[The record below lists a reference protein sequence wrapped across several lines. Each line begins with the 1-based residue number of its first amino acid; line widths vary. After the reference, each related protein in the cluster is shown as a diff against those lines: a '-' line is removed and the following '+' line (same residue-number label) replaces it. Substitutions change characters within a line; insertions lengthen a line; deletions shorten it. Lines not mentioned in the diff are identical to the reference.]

1 MALKGTWFL
10 HHVSRKCWKSF
21 LPRERSHIT
30 SARIRKFWPPPPTQP
45 SDLGQPSLF
54 ADVRFYPTPLRYVIY
69 SPWLKK
75 FFKLSLGSRNSGPQW
90 IFFNTRVQILRP
102 GWILMDTMGPQISN
116 CKGWPLTSDSIIYL
130 TSLGVTRNSIVGP
143 DNVVPTLFSD
153 GNFSCLCYFPMC
165 EKGVTWRWQQFLM
178 FHKAC
183 YCWET
188 RSNRLVST
196 DFLAKIAKN
205 VYRPHFWIKC
215 KGIFEGWITWKL
227 FFLIFS
233 ILFFYFFAFSVDG
246 NFSVIYPSV
255 NVIWN
260 VKFFEGVPAV
270 NYTNSVLWIF

>member
-1 MALKGTWFL
+1 M
-10 HHVSRKCWKSF
+10 S
-21 LPRERSHIT
+21 
-30 SARIRKFWPPPPTQP
+30 
-45 SDLGQPSLF
+45 
-54 ADVRFYPTPLRYVIY
+54 
-69 SPWLKK
+69 
-75 FFKLSLGSRNSGPQW
+75 
-90 IFFNTRVQILRP
+90 
-102 GWILMDTMGPQISN
+102 
-116 CKGWPLTSDSIIYL
+116 
-130 TSLGVTRNSIVGP
+130 
-143 DNVVPTLFSD
+143 
-153 GNFSCLCYFPMC
+153 

-270 NYTNSVLWIF
+270 NYTNSVLWIFSGYSKMDQKYNENHCIDGGGSYTVQSWLLFD